1 VQAFEIVNYGPSVLF
16 VGGELDMATCPEFE
30 RALTKCVE
38 SGGPVVA
45 DLSAVSFIDS
55 TSIRALVNS
64 AKRLSAGCLTI
75 HGVSGQVAKVL
86 GMLGISKLPNIH
98 VEPCTTDPYPD
109 GSARLDGRTSEDVA
123 ARLQSLRTM
132 FERHRD

>member
-1 VQAFEIVNYGPSVLF
+1 VQPFEIVHYGPSVLF

-30 RALTKCVE
+30 RALAKCVE
-38 SGGPVVA
+38 SGGPVVV

-55 TSIRALVNS
+55 TGIRALVKG
-64 AKRLSAGCLTI
+64 AKSLRAGCVTV

-86 GMLGISKLPNIH
+86 GMVGISGLPNIH

-109 GSARLDGRTSEDVA
+109 SSARLDGRTSEDVA

-132 FERHRD
+132 FERQRD

>member
-1 VQAFEIVNYGPSVLF
+1 MQAFEIVHYGPSVLF

-30 RALTKCVE
+30 RALAKCVE
-38 SGGPVVA
+38 SGGPVVV

-55 TSIRALVNS
+55 TGIRALVNS
-64 AKRLSAGCLTI
+64 AKRLRAGCLTV

-86 GMLGISKLPNIH
+86 SMLGISELPHIH

-109 GSARLDGRTSEDVA
+109 GSARPDGRTSEDVV

-132 FERHRD
+132 FEGHPD